1 VQAAAHK
8 FNCLEDLPTGVGA
21 ACPAA
26 VLSYKPLVVSVPLA
40 TSADHRS
47 GGTLLEELLAAQPTG
62 PEREDGWRMSPKG
75 PVAAAVAAALA
86 DAVRLYMHAICL
98 TNGRVVAELYICATG
113 QVGPPFDASYMEP
126 LQTVRTT
133 GPHAP
138 EHHHDLIAA
147 QDLSSPWVILPSL
160 SISMKRLSLLTTR
173 VTSGAANPVG
183 ACIP

>member
-1 VQAAAHK
+1 LLLCQHLLALVQAAAHK

-86 DAVRLYMHAICL
+86 DAVR
-98 TNGRVVAELYICATG
+98 
-113 QVGPPFDASYMEP
+113 
-126 LQTVRTT
+126 
-133 GPHAP
+133 
-138 EHHHDLIAA
+138 
-147 QDLSSPWVILPSL
+147 
-160 SISMKRLSLLTTR
+160 
-173 VTSGAANPVG
+173 
-183 ACIP
+183 